1 GDVNISG
8 VDFWHAVEFSRN
20 GHFLQAAFTPAL
32 QALRSFVIPAY
43 QIRLPL
49 FNRRFSFLKSG
60 VNRRLAATRP
70 TIAGRRAERES
81 GRAGVTR
88 TDA

>member
-1 GDVNISG
+1 ALTFGTLLSSQGTDTS
-8 VDFWHAVEFSRN
+8 FRRLS
-20 GHFLQAAFTPAL
+20 PAL
-32 QALRSFVIPAY
+32 RALRSFVIPAY

-49 FNRRFSFLKSG
+49 FNQRFSFLKSG

-88 TDA
+88 TAA

>member
-1 GDVNISG
+1 FGTLLSSQGTDTS
-8 VDFWHAVEFSRN
+8 FRRLS
-20 GHFLQAAFTPAL
+20 PAL
-32 QALRSFVIPAY
+32 RALRSFVIPAY